1 MKKVKTETAIEVR
14 NVFKTFKIPLD
25 GGRNIKQR
33 IVQIFKKNKGYREFS
48 PLNGISF
55 TINKGEFFGIVGR
68 NGSGKSTLLKTMAG
82 IYSADKGSIKV
93 NGKLVPFIE
102 LGVGFNG
109 ELTGRENVYLN
120 GALLGFSRDE
130 IANMYDEI
138 VEFAEL
144 HDFMEEQLKNY
155 SSGMQVRL
163 AFSIAI
169 QAKGDILLLDE
180 VLAVGD
186 SAFQQK
192 CYDYFGKLKRSGRTV
207 VLVTHNMTAV
217 EQYCSKAL
225 LLENGK
231 VLAIGTNIQI
241 AEKYREIFIPD
252 AAKANATD
260 NAKKVHRTQGGLKIE
275 AVDIVQGDVSTTVL
289 RAFEPF
295 TIRVTF
301 RSDKKIGPGACGVNI
316 VNSRNVLVLA
326 TGTGGRYD
334 DELSIKEGLSSIEFI
349 VKQNIFTEDNYS
361 INLAFA
367 RGDKN
372 SSQELIYQETEVI
385 KFSIRGVVSRP
396 HSLVHPEVDVAIYK
410 GKT

>member
-1 MKKVKTETAIEVR
+1 MKKIKTESAIEVR
-14 NVFKTFKIPLD
+14 GVFKTFKIPLD
-25 GGRNIKQR
+25 SGRNIKQR
-33 IVQIFKKNKGYREFS
+33 IVHLFKKNKGYRYFS

-231 VLAIGTNIQI
+231 VLAMGTNIQI

-252 AAKANATD
+252 AAKINAT
-260 NAKKVHRTQGGLKIE
+260 NNLKKTHSAQRGIKIDSI
-275 AVDIVQGDVSTTVL
+275 DIVQENNSTTVV
-289 RAFEPF
+289 RAFKPF
-295 TIRVTF
+295 SIRISFKSEENV
-301 RSDKKIGPGACGVNI
+301 GPSACGINV
-316 VNSRNVLVLA
+316 VNSRNILVLA
-326 TGTGGRYD
+326 TGVGAQHDTK
-334 DELSIKEGLSSIEFI
+334 ELSIKKGLNGIEFI
-349 VKQNIFTEDNYS
+349 IKQNVFTEDNYS
-361 INLAFA
+361 INLALA

-372 SSQELIYQETEVI
+372 SSQELIYQETEVVN
-385 KFSIRGVVSRP
+385 FSIRGVVNRP
-396 HSLVHPEVDVAIYK
+396 HSLVHPEVDVIVRK
-410 GKT
+410 G